1 MEQNKLLNNKHKKSC
16 ATLNYIE
23 HFVILASTVTGS
35 ILTSA
40 FASSRGFSIGITSPV
55 IGLKIC
61 AISAAVKSIRQ

>member
-1 MEQNKLLNNKHKKSC
+1 M
-16 ATLNYIE
+16 TLKYIE
-23 HFVILASTVTGS
+23 HFILASPVTGS

-40 FASSRGFSIGITSPV
+40 FPSSRGFSIGITGPV